1 MELLKLFWAFFQVGL
16 FTIGGGYA
24 ALPIIQEQVVQTHG
38 WLTSSEF
45 ADLITISQMTPGPIG
60 INAATFVGARIAG
73 VPGSLVATFAS
84 VLAPCL
90 IVLTLAVLYKKF
102 GNIDTVRGVLA
113 ALRPAVVGLI
123 ASAALSIALQALFP
137 GAVIVR
143 ELDLPAVAL
152 MIAGLFVLRRRKV
165 SQIAVMLA
173 AGALGGLYY
182 SLIGR

>member
-24 ALPIIQEQVVQTHG
+24 ALPVIQEQVVETYG
-38 WLTSSEF
+38 WLTASEF

-60 INAATFVGARIAG
+60 INAATFVGVRIAG
-73 VPGSLVATFAS
+73 VSGAIVATFAS
-84 VLAPCL
+84 ILAPCL

-102 GNIDTVRGVLA
+102 GSLDAVRGVLS

-137 GAVIVR
+137 GAAALSG
-143 ELDLPAVAL
+143 LDFAAVAL
-152 MIAGLFVLRRRKV
+152 MLAGLFVLRRWKV
-165 SQIAVMLA
+165 SQITVMLA
-173 AGALGGLYY
+173 AGVLGGLFYT
-182 SLIGR
+182 LTGL